1 MTTPLNLSVKGNPT
15 PEELAAVIAVV
26 ASSGGA
32 ADEPEEAVPSRWA
45 DRSSVLRQPLRHG
58 PGAWRSVL

>member
-1 MTTPLNLSVKGNPT
+1 MSASGTVTVTGNPT

-32 ADEPEEAVPSRWA
+32 VEEPEAPPVSRWA
-45 DRSSVLRQPLRHG
+45 DKAAVLRQPLRHG
-58 PGAWRSVL
+58 PGAWRATL